1 MPTFTTTDDEA
12 TASSACSVAL
22 WRNGD
27 FRILLGGQIVSSLGS
42 QMSQLAFPLL
52 ILSITGSPAQAGFVG
67 ALRAVPAL
75 LLSLPV
81 SALVDRWD
89 RKRVMIW
96 SDAGRALALG
106 GVALALIAGRLTLL
120 QLAAASLVEGALA
133 VTFGLADTATLPRVV
148 SPSRVPQALS
158 TWQVTESVTQVI
170 GPLVGG
176 ALYGAG
182 RALPFLADAVSYV
195 ASVGTMMLIRTEFQG
210 ERHLAARS
218 LRAEVAEGMAWLWR
232 HDALRFLA
240 VLTSG
245 LMVCSVGYPLIMII
259 LAQHLGASPLVIGI
273 IFASAGPGS
282 VVGALLAAPLQ
293 RRFGVGAVIVWATW
307 VWALT
312 WLFYLFAPTAFW
324 LSVVNAAAFVVV
336 PVYMITQSSYRLTAI
351 PDRLQGRVTSVFRL
365 IVSGSQPLGVAV
377 AGALLQAQGP
387 ERTIIILFVPQLLLS
402 VVATVYRPAWEAAA
416 SGRAEIV

>member
-1 MPTFTTTDDEA
+1 MSTSTSKEQAVVAP
-12 TASSACSVAL
+12 SARDVSL

-27 FRILLGGQIVSSLGS
+27 FLILLGGQVVSSLGS

-52 ILSITGSPAQAGFVG
+52 ILAITGSPAKAGFVG

-81 SALVDRWD
+81 GALVDRWD

-106 GVALALIAGRLTLL
+106 SVPLALVTGHLTLV
-120 QLAAASLVEGALA
+120 QLAAASLVEGTLS
-133 VTFGLADTATLPRVV
+133 VTFGLADTAALPRVV

-158 TWQVTESVTQVI
+158 TWQVTESVAQVI

-182 RALPFLADAVSYV
+182 RSLPFLADALSYV
-195 ASVGTMMLIRTEFQG
+195 ASVGTILRIRTEFQG
-210 ERHLAARS
+210 EREVASRS
-218 LRAEVAEGMAWLWR
+218 LRADVAEGMAWLWR
-232 HDALRFLA
+232 HAPLRFLA
-240 VLTSG
+240 VLTGG
-245 LMVCSVGYPLIMII
+245 LMVCSVGYPLIMIL
-259 LAQHLGASPLVIGI
+259 LAQRLGASPFVIGV

-282 VVGALLAAPLQ
+282 VVGALIAAPLQ
-293 RRFGVGAVIVWATW
+293 RRFGVGRVIVWATW

-324 LSVVNAAAFVVV
+324 LCVVNAAAFVVV

-351 PDRLQGRVTSVFRL
+351 PDRLQGRVNSVFRL
-365 IVSGSQPLGVAV
+365 IVSGSQPLGVAI
-377 AGALLQAQGP
+377 AGLLLQAQGP
-387 ERTIIILFVPQLLLS
+387 KLTIIVLFVPQLALS
-402 VVATVYRPAWEAAA
+402 VVATFYRPAWRVPTSEQPVIA
-416 SGRAEIV
+416 